1 MKKGLRL
8 KSLAHITGGGLIDNV
23 PRVFPGGLAAQ
34 ININSWP
41 KIPIFQFLI
50 ENLDLKTSEL
60 YRTFNMGIGLTIIVS
75 PSEKDRLVS
84 MLGEKNCYEIGI
96 MVTDSSKQVYLN
108 DK

>member
-1 MKKGLRL
+1 M
-8 KSLAHITGGGLIDNV
+8 
-23 PRVFPGGLAAQ
+23 PRVFPDGLAAQ

-50 ENLDLKTSEL
+50 ENLDLKTGEL
-60 YRTFNMGIGLTIIVS
+60 YRTFNMGIGLTIIVG

-84 MLGEKNCYEIGI
+84 MLGEDNCYEIGT
-96 MVTDSSKQVYLN
+96 MVSGSSKKVYLN